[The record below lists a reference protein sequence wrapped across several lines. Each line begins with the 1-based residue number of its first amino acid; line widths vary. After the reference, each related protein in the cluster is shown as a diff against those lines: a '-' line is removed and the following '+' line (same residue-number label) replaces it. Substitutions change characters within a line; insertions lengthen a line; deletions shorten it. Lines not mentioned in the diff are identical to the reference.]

1 MGKFYS
7 PASDISLFL
16 LPVFI
21 KFEKVQLKD
30 SVQIYNGKQRKTAF
44 HFEY

>member
-7 PASDISLFL
+7 PVSDISLLL

-21 KFEKVQLKD
+21 KFEKVQLKE
-30 SVQIYNGKQRKTAF
+30 SVQIYTGKQLKTAF